1 LYISIKRSKN
11 VDEKSKEIWF
21 PLEEEKLSEIFKEL
35 GISLSKGTNCNVFD
49 SNDKDFIGVI
59 KERYCNIDELN
70 FLTKRMDSFDAKE
83 RITFYASA
91 VGTEAQ
97 SLKDLINLTYNTHCY
112 SVISDFSNLE
122 STGRDVY
129 LNEAGAATT
138 KELEEVDGRSIVDKL
153 MKFSPLKVV
162 TPYGVLYQNR
172 NEPELIYDGRHF
184 PCYYWKSETTTL
196 CLEAHGEREYVYIP
210 CPPLTIERAL
220 NRLEVKDIEECK
232 ISIESE
238 ILPMQ
243 LIEFINREETSGARV
258 SILNDFSKI
267 FKEIGSH
274 ESRYFEKLMEYVRPR
289 NLNEVK
295 ALLENMYEFQMFDG
309 IKSAED
315 YGRYMICDSGH
326 FEYDENL
333 EEYIDFKK
341 YGENRMS
348 NQCGARTEKGY
359 IIYYGYSMT
368 LKDVLLENLGM
379 TIQNSEN
386 IHQMKLY
393 MPLRAVTYDVE
404 NEYGYMEQSCDA
416 EEITQQELLKYEDE
430 ILMAIE
436 KRRLPGEE
444 KRGMMKY
451 YSECDALNAKVSKYE
466 FTVEEVKG
474 ELMGVAV
481 LTLNDNL
488 TEKELE
494 LIKNE
499 ISGQA
504 SDGFGEGF
512 EQNEIKTGDKSIFV
526 SLWNHEN
533 WSLKTAEELGIEEH
547 TQTIGGISI

>member
-1 LYISIKRSKN
+1 
-11 VDEKSKEIWF
+11 
-21 PLEEEKLSEIFKEL
+21 
-35 GISLSKGTNCNVFD
+35 
-49 SNDKDFIGVI
+49 
-59 KERYCNIDELN
+59 
-70 FLTKRMDSFDAKE
+70 
-83 RITFYASA
+83 
-91 VGTEAQ
+91 
-97 SLKDLINLTYNTHCY
+97 
-112 SVISDFSNLE
+112 
-122 STGRDVY
+122 
-129 LNEAGAATT
+129 
-138 KELEEVDGRSIVDKL
+138 
-153 MKFSPLKVV
+153 
-162 TPYGVLYQNR
+162 
-172 NEPELIYDGRHF
+172 
-184 PCYYWKSETTTL
+184 
-196 CLEAHGEREYVYIP
+196 
-210 CPPLTIERAL
+210 
-220 NRLEVKDIEECK
+220 
-232 ISIESE
+232 
-238 ILPMQ
+238 
-243 LIEFINREETSGARV
+243 
-258 SILNDFSKI
+258 
-267 FKEIGSH
+267 
-274 ESRYFEKLMEYVRPR
+274 
-289 NLNEVK
+289 
-295 ALLENMYEFQMFDG
+295 
-309 IKSAED
+309 
-315 YGRYMICDSGH
+315 
-326 FEYDENL
+326 
-333 EEYIDFKK
+333 
-341 YGENRMS
+341 
-348 NQCGARTEKGY
+348 
-359 IIYYGYSMT
+359 
-368 LKDVLLENLGM
+368 
-379 TIQNSEN
+379 
-386 IHQMKLY
+386 